1 MSTQRR
7 HCDAPASVVW
17 EVLSDPWLFASWVV
31 GASRIRDVTGQ
42 WPAEQSLIHHSVGI
56 WPLLLDDTT
65 SVLSS
70 VPGSVL
76 VLQARGRP
84 LGEARV
90 EMRLEDEPGG
100 CGIVMREWAVSG
112 AGTLLPR
119 AVHDAAIG
127 VRNREA
133 LRRLALIAQGRHSG
147 PRSRGPGSGGAGSGT
162 AQ

>member
-1 MSTQRR
+1 MSTERR
-7 HCDAPASVVW
+7 HCDAPASAVW
-17 EVLSDPWLFASWVV
+17 EVLSDPWLFDSWVV

-42 WPAEQSLIHHSVGI
+42 WPQEGSLIHHSVGA

-70 VPGSVL
+70 VPGSLL

-100 CGIVMREWAVSG
+100 CTIVMSERAVSG
-112 AGTLLPR
+112 PGTLLPR
-119 AVHDAAIG
+119 PIHDAAIG

-133 LRRLALIAQGRHSG
+133 LRRLVFIAQGRHPGTGSDSSASG
-147 PRSRGPGSGGAGSGT
+147 RSGSS
-162 AQ
+162 

>member
-1 MSTQRR
+1 MSTERR

-31 GASRIRDVTGQ
+31 GASRIRDVTGP
-42 WPAEQSLIHHSVGI
+42 WPAEQSLIHHTLGI
-56 WPLLLDDTT
+56 RPLLLKDTT

-70 VPGSVL
+70 VPGSLL

-100 CGIVMREWAVSG
+100 CAIVMTERAV
-112 AGTLLPR
+112 AGVGRLLPR
-119 AVHDAAIG
+119 PVHDAAIG

-133 LRRLALIAQGRHSG
+133 LRRLAFIAQGRHSG
-147 PRSRGPGSGGAGSGT
+147 PAPAHGSGAAGCG
-162 AQ
+162 

>member
-1 MSTQRR
+1 MSTERR

-31 GASRIRDVTGQ
+31 GAWRLRDVTGP

-56 WPLLLDDTT
+56 WPLLLNDTT

-70 VPGSVL
+70 VPGSLL

-100 CGIVMREWAVSG
+100 CAIVMTERAV
-112 AGTLLPR
+112 AGVGRLLPR
-119 AVHDAAIG
+119 PVHDAAIG

-133 LRRLALIAQGRHSG
+133 LRRLAFIAQGRHSG
-147 PRSRGPGSGGAGSGT
+147 PAPAHGSGAAGCG
-162 AQ
+162 

>member
-1 MSTQRR
+1 MSTERR
-7 HCDAPASVVW
+7 HCDASASVVW

-31 GASRIRDVTGQ
+31 GASRIRDVTGE
-42 WPAEQSLIHHSVGI
+42 WPAEGSLIHHSVGI

-65 SVLSS
+65 IVLSS
-70 VPGSVL
+70 VPTSLL

-100 CGIVMREWAVSG
+100 CRIVMKEWAVSG
-112 AGTLLPR
+112 PGRLLPR
-119 AVHDAAIG
+119 PVHDAAIG

-147 PRSRGPGSGGAGSGT
+147 PQDTGRSSR
-162 AQ
+162 